1 MARGALLVNADAV
14 TELRA
19 WVAVVAAGVV
29 KEPSAISVEPVGRLG
44 RSTLVLLLHVAPEDT
59 AYIIGRG
66 GSLISS
72 LRTLVAAAGAR
83 LGLSRVTLELPDE
96 TPPR

>member
-1 MARGALLVNADAV
+1 MSADAV
-14 TELRA
+14 AELRA

-29 KEPSAISVEPVGRLG
+29 EERSAISVEPVGRLG
-44 RSTLVLLLHVAPEDT
+44 RSTLVLLLHVAPDDT
-59 AYIIGRG
+59 AYIIGRD

-83 LGLSRVTLELPDE
+83 LGLGRVTLELPDE
-96 TPPR
+96 IERR

>member
-1 MARGALLVNADAV
+1 MSVDAV
-14 TELRA
+14 AELRA

-29 KEPSAISVEPVGRLG
+29 REPAAISVEPAGRLG
-44 RSTLVLLLHVAPEDT
+44 RSTLVLRLHVAPDDT

-83 LGLSRVTLELPDE
+83 LGLRRVTLELPVE
-96 TPPR
+96 NKRR